1 MDGLK
6 LQLQVDRNNTLYNE
20 TQRVAT
26 NARSKMYF
34 SRHSQGYRFI
44 AYLIKLQ
51 SSPGKRGGRSHIRVI
66 RVCLSASR
74 LFDSGTGY
82 KNRPPFT
89 GRLRGIFYISLSL
102 RSGSVFFLT
111 IPDYS
116 WSTLGAK
123 ISLPLSSKQVNY
135 CPGQGLK
142 FTSFVQNRKD
152 TEGTPQ

>member
-6 LQLQVDRNNTLYNE
+6 LQLQVDRKNTPYNE
-20 TQRVAT
+20 TQRAAT

-51 SSPGKRGGRSHIRVI
+51 SSPGKGEGRSHIRVI

-74 LFDSGTGY
+74 LLDSGTGY
-82 KNRPPFT
+82 KNHPPFT

-116 WSTLGAK
+116 
-123 ISLPLSSKQVNY
+123 
-135 CPGQGLK
+135 
-142 FTSFVQNRKD
+142 
-152 TEGTPQ
+152 

>member
-1 MDGLK
+1 MDELK
-6 LQLQVDRNNTLYNE
+6 LQLQADRKNAQYNE
-20 TQRVAT
+20 TQRAAT

-34 SRHSQGYRFI
+34 SHHSQGFLLI

-51 SSPGKRGGRSHIRVI
+51 GEGGAMSHIWEI

-82 KNRPPFT
+82 KNHPPFT
-89 GRLRGIFYISLSL
+89 GRLSGIFYISLSL

-116 WSTLGAK
+116 
-123 ISLPLSSKQVNY
+123 
-135 CPGQGLK
+135 
-142 FTSFVQNRKD
+142 
-152 TEGTPQ
+152 

>member
-1 MDGLK
+1 MEGLK
-6 LQLQVDRNNTLYNE
+6 LQLQVDRKNAQYNE

-51 SSPGKRGGRSHIRVI
+51 SSPGKGGGRSHIRVI

-82 KNRPPFT
+82 KNHPPFT

-116 WSTLGAK
+116 
-123 ISLPLSSKQVNY
+123 
-135 CPGQGLK
+135 
-142 FTSFVQNRKD
+142 
-152 TEGTPQ
+152 

>member
-1 MDGLK
+1 MVCLNKFCPRLKLFAGFQISWKFVDELK
-6 LQLQVDRNNTLYNE
+6 LQLQADRKNAQYNE
-20 TQRVAT
+20 TQRAAT

-34 SRHSQGYRFI
+34 SRHSQGFLLI

-51 SSPGKRGGRSHIRVI
+51 GEGGAMSHIWEI

-82 KNRPPFT
+82 KNHPPFT

-116 WSTLGAK
+116 
-123 ISLPLSSKQVNY
+123 
-135 CPGQGLK
+135 
-142 FTSFVQNRKD
+142 
-152 TEGTPQ
+152 